1 MLGDDQRLRL
11 GQIEHLAR
19 AAPRRH
25 RRRQR
30 QTAGSTG
37 LGVVIDGDGRIGD
50 LAQGL
55 AFFCP
60 PDGLPDGSRRL
71 RVRRSRCGLCS
82 PSLDGGL
89 PLLELFNPSRR
100 SNSTTRAINAA
111 FAASSV
117 AMVSFCAAFAVC
129 KRAMISSGTSGAPE
143 ASA

>member
-1 MLGDDQRLRL
+1 
-11 GQIEHLAR
+11 
-19 AAPRRH
+19 
-25 RRRQR
+25 
-30 QTAGSTG
+30 
-37 LGVVIDGDGRIGD
+37 VIDGDVRIGD

-71 RVRRSRCGLCS
+71 RVRGSRFGLCS

-117 AMVSFCAAFAVC
+117 AMVSFCAAFSVC
-129 KRAMISSGTSGAPE
+129 KRAMISSGTSGAPA